1 MGLSDL
7 GLRDILEAPSFSFLV
22 CDSSP
27 GEVRLGSR
35 DQGVFLFHLCLCQSF
50 VVIEKDRAGCVPG
63 ALPPSFSLTNM
74 C

>member
-27 GEVRLGSR
+27 GEVRLDSR
-35 DQGVFLFHLCLCQSF
+35 DKGVFLFHLCRGQSF
-50 VVIEKDRAGCVPG
+50 VVIEKERAGCVPD
-63 ALPPSFSLTNM
+63 ALPLSFSLTNM